1 MLENIRA
8 VLINTY
14 HPGNIGSA
22 ARALKTMGITQL
34 YLVQPERFPAP
45 EATQMAAN
53 ACDLLEQAVI
63 VDSLEE
69 AIADCSLV
77 IGTSARSRSLPWP
90 MLDIR
95 EGAAQAVREADSG
108 AQVALVFGR
117 EKMGLH
123 NDELQQ
129 CNYHLAIPAN
139 PEYPVLNVAAA
150 VQVLSYELWQAQLDR
165 QAAAYPQQD
174 AEEPYPRTQEMERFY
189 AHLEETLH
197 ETHFIIKQHPGQIMQ
212 RLRRLFNRCRPE
224 KTELSILRGILSAIQ
239 RELGKARKDH

>member
-1 MLENIRA
+1 MLDNVRA

-14 HPGNIGSA
+14 HPGNIGAA

-34 YLVQPERFPAP
+34 YLVSPERFPAP
-45 EATQMAAN
+45 EAEQMAAN
-53 ACDLLEQAVI
+53 AADLLQQAVI
-63 VDSLEE
+63 VETLEE

-95 EGAAQAVREADSG
+95 EGAQKVVTEAATG

-139 PEYPVLNVAAA
+139 PDYPVLNVAAA
-150 VQVLSYELWQAQLDR
+150 VQVLSYELWQAASQHS
-165 QAAAYPQQD
+165 
-174 AEEPYPRTQEMERFY
+174 AEEEETTPEDFPPSREMELFY
-189 AHLEETLH
+189 QHLEETLH
-197 ETHFIIKQHPGQIMQ
+197 DTHFIIKQHPGQIMQ
-212 RLRRLFNRCRPE
+212 RLRRLFNRSRPA
-224 KTELSILRGILSAIQ
+224 KDELAILRGILSSVQ
-239 RELGKARKDH
+239 REIRQKSTDQ

>member
-22 ARALKTMGITQL
+22 ARALKTMGITRL

-53 ACDLLEQAVI
+53 ACDLLDQAVI

-95 EGAAQAVREADSG
+95 EGAARAVREADGG
-108 AQVALVFGR
+108 AEVALVFGR

-129 CNYHLAIPAN
+129 CNFHLAIPAN

-150 VQVLSYELWQAQLDR
+150 VQVLSYELWQA
-165 QAAAYPQQD
+165 
-174 AEEPYPRTQEMERFY
+174 AEAHRTSEFPPASEAPYPRSREMELFY
-189 AHLEETLH
+189 KHLEETLH
-197 ETHFIIKQHPGQIMQ
+197 DSHFIIKQHPGQIMQ

-224 KTELSILRGILSAIQ
+224 KTELSILRGILSSVQ
-239 RELGKARKDH
+239 REIGKARNNS

>member
-8 VLINTY
+8 VLINTF

-22 ARALKTMGITQL
+22 ARALKTMGVTQL
-34 YLVQPERFPAP
+34 YLVNPERFPAS

-63 VDSLEE
+63 VDSLEA
-69 AIADCSLV
+69 AIEDCSLV

-95 EGAAQAVREADSG
+95 KG
-108 AQVALVFGR
+108 AQKIVNEAATGAKVALVFGR

-129 CNYHLAIPAN
+129 CNFHLAIPAN
-139 PEYPVLNVAAA
+139 PDYPVLNVAAA
-150 VQVLSYELWQAQLDR
+150 VQVLSYEVWQASL
-165 QAAAYPQQD
+165 AATPADEQVL
-174 AEEPYPRTQEMERFY
+174 EEETAFPSSREMTLFY
-189 AHLEETLH
+189 QHLEETLH
-197 ETHFIIKQHPGQIMQ
+197 DTHFIIKQHPGQIMQ
-212 RLRRLFNRCRPE
+212 RLRRLFNRSRPE
-224 KTELSILRGILSAIQ
+224 KQELAILRGILSSVQ
-239 RELGKARKDH
+239 RELNRDKNA